1 MFEMTLS
8 RANTF
13 YNIAN
18 AALVLGAMLV
28 LLGTIV
34 AIWTGG
40 IRERFGDERLSNNET
55 ETARA
60 NESAGNCSPRGSGG
74 SPRRGCGG
82 ERRALNSARIN
93 T

>member
-40 IRERFGDERLSNNET
+40 IKERFGDERLSNNET

-60 NESAGNCSPRGSGG
+60 NESAAAARERAALLEHNLLA
-74 SPRRGCGG
+74 
-82 ERRALNSARIN
+82 ERRLTANERWRLE
-93 T
+93 